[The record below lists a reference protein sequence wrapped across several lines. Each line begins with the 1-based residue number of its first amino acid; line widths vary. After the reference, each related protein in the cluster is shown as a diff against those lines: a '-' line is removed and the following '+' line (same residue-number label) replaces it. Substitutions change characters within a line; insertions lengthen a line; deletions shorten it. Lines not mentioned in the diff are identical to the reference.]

1 MAKQGYQS
9 EMRGWSMICSAGCV
23 CEERVLFEGS
33 GYAQRPK
40 ATSIN
45 RVPVLDIESQHMVIK
60 ISDLLA

>member
-23 CEERVLFEGS
+23 CVERVHFE

-40 ATSIN
+40 VTSIN
-45 RVPVLDIESQHMVIK
+45 RVPVLDIESQHMVIE